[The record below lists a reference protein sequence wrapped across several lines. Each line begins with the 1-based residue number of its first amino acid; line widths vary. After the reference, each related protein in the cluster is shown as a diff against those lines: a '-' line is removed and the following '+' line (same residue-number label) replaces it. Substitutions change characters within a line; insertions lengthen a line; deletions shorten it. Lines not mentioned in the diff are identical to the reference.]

1 MSKENRKNVPET
13 MVDQVKAVVD
23 RAQDETGKLMGS
35 LVKESEKLRDQTL
48 KLAGE
53 TVHEAQERLDE
64 VREMVE
70 GVRGKATDTLD
81 HLEQIFEDRVSRALK
96 RLGVPT
102 RDDLQGIAHRLEEIN
117 ENIKALAHDQ
127 QAAAMIAPAAEK
139 DDLKLISGIGPVL
152 EGKLYAA
159 GLSHYRQIAVLTDA
173 DIDHLE
179 SAVIHFS
186 GRIRRDDW
194 VAQARELHARKYG
207 ESL

>member
-1 MSKENRKNVPET
+1 MSKENRKSVPET

-102 RDDLQGIAHRLEEIN
+102 RDDLRGIARRLEEIN

-127 QAAAMIAPAAEK
+127 QAVALTAPAAEK
-139 DDLKLISGIGPVL
+139 DDLKLINGIGPVL
-152 EGKLYAA
+152 EGKLHAA
-159 GLSHYRQIAVLTDA
+159 GIYHYRQIAVLTDA

-179 SAVIHFS
+179 SDVIHFS

>member
-1 MSKENRKNVPET
+1 MNEENRQSVPET
-13 MVDQVKAVVD
+13 MAHQVKAVME
-23 RAQDETGKLMGS
+23 RAQEETGKLMDS
-35 LVKESEKLRDQTL
+35 LVKESEKFRDQTL
-48 KLAGE
+48 KMTGE
-53 TVHEAQERLDE
+53 TVHEAKERMEE

-96 RLGVPT
+96 QLGVPT
-102 RDDLQGIAHRLEEIN
+102 RDDLQSIAQRLEEIN
-117 ENIKALAHDQ
+117 EQLKALANDR
-127 QAAAMIAPAAEK
+127 QAAAMTARAAEK

-152 EGKLYAA
+152 EGKLNAA
-159 GLSHYRQIAVLTDA
+159 GIGHYRQIAVLTDA

-179 SAVIHFS
+179 SEVIHLS

>member
-1 MSKENRKNVPET
+1 MSEENRKSVPET
-13 MVDQVKAVVD
+13 MADQVKAVMD

-53 TVHEAQERLDE
+53 TVHEAQERMEE
-64 VREMVE
+64 VREIVE

-102 RDDLQGIAHRLEEIN
+102 RDDLRGIAHRLEEIN
-117 ENIKALAHDQ
+117 ESIKALVHDQ
-127 QAAAMIAPAAEK
+127 QVAAMTGSAVEK

-152 EGKLYAA
+152 EGKLNAA
-159 GLSHYRQIAVLTDA
+159 GISHYRQIAVLTDA

-179 SAVIHFS
+179 SEVIHFS

-194 VAQARELHARKYG
+194 VAQAREFHARKYG